1 MKKLKTILV
10 YVTNEFAACEMA
22 SVLIE
27 KKNYYKVKVIIEY
40 ADRNQIDSLKNIKKI
55 FKFFTNDIY
64 LFKLNLRIRRFNLG
78 DLFRSI
84 KAYSL
89 NSNLKNKVLKYHKD
103 NNIDCNTFDEVWFTN
118 DVSSKFTCINFKK
131 EMRYF
136 FHALIDIRL
145 LEKINIFKFLIREI
159 GHLVDF
165 YLFSLIKLKNGVNN
179 IKFYSLIDSSLLW
192 KRYFKPN
199 IVNFNSYIK
208 CINKIYKNNKINTKI
223 KKQTILINIHSFL
236 VGDKKIIESYSNLL
250 SSSILL
256 NLKKDRIDIRKF
268 SLILKS
274 KSYFSKKNQNIM
286 LNSFKNNLKKKDIYL
301 FTDIS
306 SGHLPLEICAL
317 LVKPKIYISLN
328 TTSDWITKKLLPKTI
343 YYDVSPIFISFWYN
357 YNFLTPSHRLII
369 KSMVKFNN
377 FFKLGIKKLYPIY
390 K

>member
-10 YVTNEFAACEMA
+10 YVTNEFAACEMV

-27 KKNYYKVKVIIEY
+27 KKNYYKIKVIIEY

-145 LEKINIFKFLIREI
+145 LEKINIFKFI
-159 GHLVDF
+159 
-165 YLFSLIKLKNGVNN
+165 
-179 IKFYSLIDSSLLW
+179 
-192 KRYFKPN
+192 
-199 IVNFNSYIK
+199 
-208 CINKIYKNNKINTKI
+208 
-223 KKQTILINIHSFL
+223 
-236 VGDKKIIESYSNLL
+236 
-250 SSSILL
+250 
-256 NLKKDRIDIRKF
+256 
-268 SLILKS
+268 S
-274 KSYFSKKNQNIM
+274 KTN
-286 LNSFKNNLKKKDIYL
+286 
-301 FTDIS
+301 
-306 SGHLPLEICAL
+306 
-317 LVKPKIYISLN
+317 
-328 TTSDWITKKLLPKTI
+328 
-343 YYDVSPIFISFWYN
+343 
-357 YNFLTPSHRLII
+357 R
-369 KSMVKFNN
+369 
-377 FFKLGIKKLYPIY
+377 
-390 K
+390 